1 MIKVNEL
8 FTGIGAF
15 RKALI
20 NLGIEHEIVGIS
32 EINKYAIQSYTAMYG
47 DTRNYGDISKVDKL
61 DYADLWTY
69 GFPCQDIS
77 LAGHKKGIVKGETRS
92 GLLYEVERLLLKSKA
107 DNELPKYLIME
118 NVKNLVGKQFK
129 ADFDRWLSFLE
140 SLGYTNYWQVLN
152 AKDYGIPQSRERV
165 FCVSIQ
171 GGEPYE
177 FPAKQELKLSLKNM
191 LEDDVDI
198 KFYLT
203 QEQVDKIKFNTFN
216 KESKRIQTKDYCDTL
231 CACDST
237 KMKCI
242 QIGQYDT
249 ATRINSNR
257 YRVYDDNGL
266 SPTIQTYQ
274 GGNLQPYVL
283 SDNTLVRKLTPKEC
297 WRLMGFTDS
306 DFDKASK
313 VCSNSQL
320 YKQAGNSI
328 VVQVLER
335 ILENLIGGEMA
346 TGIVY
351 DCEVFKHDWVVVF
364 KDRKTRAYT
373 VIHNDNE
380 ALKMAINNENLYIG
394 FNSKHYDQYIIKAIA
409 ADFTPEELKQLNDY
423 IIAGGQGWEYP
434 PLQGFFFNFNNID
447 IRDDMQ
453 QTLSLKSIEGHLGLS
468 VRESN
473 VDFNID
479 HPLTKEELDEVIEY
493 CKYDVDSTEEIVNLR
508 TDYLKTKANLGKRAG
523 IDVVKAMAMTNAK
536 LTAKMLGAKYI
547 SRDDGRE
554 YVYPDN
560 LDRSVIPTEILEFF
574 DTIHDKNIS
583 DDELFKTSLDIVIGD
598 MPCTYAWGGVHGSQS
613 KYYEESTNISVI
625 QNRDVSSLYPT
636 IIEEYQYLSRNVADA
651 NLYYQMRKDRITAK
665 HSGDKQLSKDLK
677 LPLNTVSGAQENKF
691 NELYDPLP
699 TRSLRISGQLFL
711 TVLTMRLLNACKS
724 IKLLNLNTD
733 GLMYSVD
740 REELALVDEICT
752 TWEKETRFELETDE
766 ISKVWIKDVNNLL
779 LIKTDGEVKTVGG
792 YLNYGISVK
801 GAWAINNNMI
811 IVKKALIEYF
821 VNGTPIEDTVNNS
834 NDIFDFQII
843 AKAGSKYSRAY
854 QLVDGEEVPV
864 QKVNRVYSTK
874 DTRYGTLIKVKAI
887 DGANEK
893 IASLPDHCIIDNEN
907 QLTIDDIDKEFYIN
921 LAKKRLSDFTGKEM
935 EEEKMPA
942 KKTTGEEVKG
952 FRDMNVYQKLILARE
967 LFLSENVQK
976 TGKNMHLSFK
986 YFELD
991 DIVPVATKIF
1001 SRIGLLPMVNFID
1014 GNAVMSIAN
1023 TDKPEEVVSFTA
1035 PFDKIDPIANKEGK
1049 MATNS
1054 MQALGSSITYMR
1066 RYLYMMVLDICEAD
1080 SIDANIGSGTDSTTA
1095 PSKPTAPATP
1105 VQRGEIK
1112 DSLTGANEGASEL
1125 QIKSLK
1131 AVLKKLKEADP
1142 TKEEMIGKIA
1152 IQTKSFT
1159 DISKSDCEKLIQK
1172 ITGLLGDVA

>member
-1 MIKVNEL
+1 MLKVNEL

-32 EINKYAIQSYTAMYG
+32 EIDRYAIQSYTAMYG
-47 DTRNYGDISKVDKL
+47 DTHNYGDISKVEKL

-77 LAGHKKGIVKGETRS
+77 LAGYKKGIVKGETRS
-92 GLLYEVERLLLKSKA
+92 GLLYEVERLLLRSKA

-129 ADFDRWLSFLE
+129 ADFDRWLSFLK
-140 SLGYTNYWQVLN
+140 SLGYTNYRQVLN

-165 FCVSIQ
+165 FCVSIL
-171 GGEPYE
+171 GDEPYK
-177 FPAKQELKLSLKNM
+177 FPAKQELTLTLKDM
-191 LEDDVDI
+191 LEENVDT
-198 KFYLT
+198 KFYLN
-203 QEQVDKIKFNTFN
+203 QEQVNKIKFSTYH
-216 KESKRIQTKDYCDTL
+216 KEASLIQTGDYSDTL
-231 CACDST
+231 CARGSI
-237 KMKCI
+237 KCV
-242 QIGQYDT
+242 QIGRYDT
-249 ATRINSNR
+249 ATRVNSNC
-257 YRVYDDNGL
+257 YRVYDNNGL
-266 SPTIQTYQ
+266 SPTLSTYQ
-274 GGNLQPYVL
+274 GGNLQPFVL
-283 SDNTLVRKLTPKEC
+283 DDNTLVRKLTPKEC
-297 WRLMGFTDS
+297 WRLMGFTDN
-306 DFDKASK
+306 DFDKAAK

-346 TGIVY
+346 TVTY
-351 DCEVFKHDWVVVF
+351 DCEVFKYDWIVVF
-364 KDRKTRAYT
+364 KDNKTGTYT

-380 ALKMAINNENLYIG
+380 ALKMAINNDDIYIG

-409 ADFTPEELKQLNDY
+409 ADFIPEELKQLNDY

-479 HPLTKEELDEVIEY
+479 RSLTKEELEDIIKY
-493 CKYDVDSTEEIVNLR
+493 CKYDVDSTDKIVNLR
-508 TDYLKTKANLGKRAG
+508 EDYLKTKANLGKRAG

-536 LTAKMLGAKYI
+536 LTAQMLGAKFVP
-547 SRDDGRE
+547 RNDGRE
-554 YVYPDN
+554 YNYPPE
-560 LDRSVIPTEILEFF
+560 LELAVIPSEVIDFF
-574 DTIHDKNIS
+574 NTIYDKSIP

-613 KYYEESTNISVI
+613 KYHEESTDTRVI
-625 QNRDVSSLYPT
+625 QNKDVSSLYPT
-636 IIEEYQYLSRNVADA
+636 IIEEYQYLSRNVADPE
-651 NLYYQMRKDRITAK
+651 LYYQMRKDRIMAK
-665 HSGDKQLSKDLK
+665 HSGDKQTAKDLK

-691 NELYDPLP
+691 NDLYDPLP

-740 REELALVDEICT
+740 KDELSLVDGICA
-752 TWEKETRFELETDE
+752 TWEKETRFELETDD

-779 LIKTDGEVKTVGG
+779 LIKTNGSVKTVGG
-792 YLNYGISVK
+792 YLNYGISEK
-801 GAWAINNNMI
+801 GAWSINNNMI

-821 VNGTPIEDTVNNS
+821 VNDTPLEDTINNCE
-834 NDIFDFQII
+834 DIFDFQII

-854 QLVDGEEVPV
+854 QLVNGEEVPV
-864 QKVNRVYSTK
+864 QKVNRVYSTS

-887 DGANEK
+887 DGSKAK
-893 IASLPDHCIIDNEN
+893 IENLPEHCIIDNEN

-921 LAKKRLSDFTGKEM
+921 LAKKRLNDFTGEEIK
-935 EEEKMPA
+935 EEKKMA
-942 KKTTGEEVKG
+942 TKKATEEVKG
-952 FRDMNVYQKLILARE
+952 FGDMNVYLKLILARE
-967 LFLSENVQK
+967 MFLSENVQK
-976 TGKNMHLSFK
+976 SGKNMHLAFK

-1001 SRIGLLPMVNFID
+1001 ARIGLLPMVNFVD
-1014 GNAVMSIAN
+1014 GNAVMSIVN
-1023 TDKPEEVVSFTA
+1023 TDKIDEVISFTA
-1035 PFDKIDPIANKEGK
+1035 PFNQLDPIVSKEGK
-1049 MATNS
+1049 TATNV

-1066 RYLYMMVLDICEAD
+1066 RYLYMMAMDICEAD
-1080 SIDANIGSGTDSTTA
+1080 SIDANIGSEDNTQPT
-1095 PSKPTAPATP
+1095 KPTVPATP
-1105 VQRGEIK
+1105 TQRGAIK
-1112 DSLTGANEGASEL
+1112 DKLTGTKDQASEL

-1142 TKEEMIGKIA
+1142 SKEEMIGKIA

-1172 ITGLLGDVA
+1172 ITGLLGEVA

>member
-1 MIKVNEL
+1 MLKVNEL

-32 EINKYAIQSYTAMYG
+32 EIDKYAIQSYTAMYG
-47 DTRNYGDISKVDKL
+47 DTHNYGDISKVEKL

-77 LAGHKKGIVKGETRS
+77 LAGYKKGIVKGETRS
-92 GLLYEVERLLLKSKA
+92 GLLYEVERLLLRSKA

-129 ADFDRWLSFLE
+129 ADFDKWLLFLE

-152 AKDYGIPQSRERV
+152 AKDYGIPQSRERI
-165 FCVSIQ
+165 FCVSIL
-171 GGEPYE
+171 GDEPYK
-177 FPAKQELKLSLKNM
+177 FPAKQELKLKLKDM
-191 LEDDVDI
+191 LDKEVDT
-198 KFYLT
+198 KFYLN
-203 QEQVDKIKFNTFN
+203 QEQVNKIKFSTYH
-216 KESKRIQTKDYCDTL
+216 KESSLIQTGDYSDTL
-231 CACDST
+231 CARGSI
-237 KMKCI
+237 KCV
-242 QIGQYDT
+242 QIGRYDT
-249 ATRINSNR
+249 ATRVNR
-257 YRVYDDNGL
+257 NCYRVYDNNGL
-266 SPTIQTYQ
+266 SPTLSTYQ
-274 GGNLQPYVL
+274 GGNLQPFVL
-283 SDNTLVRKLTPKEC
+283 DDNTLVRKLTPNEC

-306 DFDKASK
+306 DFDKAAK

-346 TGIVY
+346 TVIY
-351 DCEVFKHDWVVVF
+351 DFEVFKHDWVVVF
-364 KDRKTRAYT
+364 KDKKTGSYT
-373 VIHNDNE
+373 VIHNNNE
-380 ALKMAINNENLYIG
+380 ALKMAISNENLYIG
-394 FNSKHYDQYIIKAIA
+394 FNSKHYDQYIIKNIA
-409 ADFTPEELKQLNDY
+409 ADFTPEEVKKLNDY
-423 IIAGGQGWEYP
+423 IITGGQGWEYP
-434 PLQGFFFNFNNID
+434 PLQGFYFSFNNID

-453 QTLSLKSIEGHLGLS
+453 NTLSLKSIEGHLRLPI
-468 VRESN
+468 RESN

-479 HPLTKEELDEVIEY
+479 RPLTKEELDKVIEY
-493 CKYDVDSTEEIVNLR
+493 CKYNVDSTDVIIELR
-508 TDYLKTKANLGKRAG
+508 NDYLKTKANLGKRAG
-523 IDVVKAMAMTNAK
+523 IDVVKTMSMTNAK
-536 LTAKMLGAKYI
+536 LTAQMLGAKFVP
-547 SRDDGRE
+547 RDDGRE

-560 LDRSVIPTEILEFF
+560 LDKSVIPTEILEFF
-574 DTIHDKNIS
+574 DTIHDESIS

-613 KYYEESTNISVI
+613 KYYEESTDTRVI

-636 IIEEYQYLSRNVADA
+636 IIEEYQYLSRNVADPE
-651 NLYYQMRKDRITAK
+651 LYYQMRKDRIAAK
-665 HSGDKQLSKDLK
+665 HSGDKQTAKDLK

-691 NELYDPLP
+691 NDLYDPLP

-740 REELALVDEICT
+740 KDELSLVDGICA
-752 TWEKETRFELETDE
+752 TWEKETRFELETDD

-779 LIKTDGEVKTVGG
+779 LIKTNGSVKTVGG
-792 YLNYGISVK
+792 YLNYGISEK
-801 GAWAINNNMI
+801 GAWSINNNMI

-821 VNGTPIEDTVNNS
+821 VNNTPLEDTINNCE
-834 NDIFDFQII
+834 DIFDFQII

-854 QLVDGEEVPV
+854 QLVNGEEIPV
-864 QKVNRVYSTK
+864 QKVNRVYSTS

-887 DGANEK
+887 DGSKAK
-893 IASLPDHCIIDNEN
+893 IENLPEHCIIDNEN

-921 LAKKRLSDFTGKEM
+921 LAKKRLNDFTGEEIK
-935 EEEKMPA
+935 EEKKMA
-942 KKTTGEEVKG
+942 TKKATEEVKG
-952 FRDMNVYQKLILARE
+952 FGDMNVYLKLILARE
-967 LFLSENVQK
+967 MFLSENVQK
-976 TGKNMHLSFK
+976 SGKNMHLAFK

-1001 SRIGLLPMVNFID
+1001 ARIGLLPMVNFID
-1014 GNAVMSIAN
+1014 GNAVMSIVN
-1023 TDKPEEVVSFTA
+1023 TDKVDEVISFTA
-1035 PFDKIDPIANKEGK
+1035 PFNQLDPIVSKEGK
-1049 MATNS
+1049 TATNV

-1066 RYLYMMVLDICEAD
+1066 RYLYMMAMDICEAD
-1080 SIDANIGSGTDSTTA
+1080 SIDANIGSGDNTQPTSTKSTV
-1095 PSKPTAPATP
+1095 PTTPA
-1105 VQRGEIK
+1105 QRSEIK
-1112 DSLTGANEGASEL
+1112 DKLTGTKDQASEL

-1131 AVLKKLKEADP
+1131 SVLKKLKEADP
-1142 TKEEMIGKIA
+1142 SKEEMIGKIA

>member
-1 MIKVNEL
+1 MLTVNEL

-32 EINKYAIQSYTAMYG
+32 EIDKYAIQSYTAMYG
-47 DTRNYGDISKVDKL
+47 DTRNYGDISKVNKL
-61 DYADLWTY
+61 DYTDLWTY

-152 AKDYGIPQSRERV
+152 AKDYGLPQSRERI
-165 FCVSIQ
+165 FCVSIL
-171 GGEPYE
+171 GDEPYE
-177 FPAKQELKLSLKNM
+177 FPAKQELKLTLKDM
-191 LEDDVDI
+191 LEENVDT
-198 KFYLT
+198 KFYLN
-203 QEQVDKIKFNTFN
+203 QEQVNKIKFSTYH
-216 KESKRIQTKDYCDTL
+216 KEASLIQTGDYSDTL
-231 CACDST
+231 CARGSI
-237 KMKCI
+237 KCV
-242 QIGQYDT
+242 QIGRYDT
-249 ATRINSNR
+249 ATRVNSNC
-257 YRVYDDNGL
+257 YRVYDNNGL
-266 SPTIQTYQ
+266 SPTLSTYQ
-274 GGNLQPYVL
+274 GGNLQPFVL
-283 SDNTLVRKLTPKEC
+283 DDNTLVRKLTPKEC

-306 DFDKASK
+306 DFDRVAK

-328 VVQVLER
+328 VVQVLEG
-335 ILENLIGGEMA
+335 ILKNLIRRD
-346 TGIVY
+346 INLIIY
-351 DCEVFKHDWVVVF
+351 DCEVFKYDWIIVF
-364 KDRKTRAYT
+364 KDNKTETYT

-380 ALKMAINNENLYIG
+380 ALKMAINNDDIYIG

-409 ADFTPEELKQLNDY
+409 ADFTPEEVKKLNDY
-423 IIAGGQGWEYP
+423 IMGDGQGWEYQ
-434 PLQGFFFNFNNID
+434 PLQGFYFNFNNID

-453 QTLSLKSIEGHLGLS
+453 QTLSLKSIEGHLGLPI
-468 VRESN
+468 RESN

-479 HPLTKEELDEVIEY
+479 RSLTKEELEDIIKY
-493 CKYDVDSTEEIVNLR
+493 CKYDVDSTDEIIELR
-508 TDYLKTKANLGKRAG
+508 SDYLKTKANLGKRAG
-523 IDVVKAMAMTNAK
+523 IDIVKSMAMTNAK
-536 LTAKMLGAKYI
+536 ITAQMLGAKFVP
-547 SRDDGRE
+547 RDDGRE
-554 YVYPDN
+554 YDYPPE
-560 LDRSVIPTEILEFF
+560 LELAVIPSEVIDFF
-574 DTIHDKNIS
+574 NTIYDKSIP

-613 KYYEESTNISVI
+613 KYHEESTDTRVI

-636 IIEEYQYLSRNVADA
+636 IIEEYQYLSRNVADPE
-651 NLYYQMRKDRITAK
+651 LYYQMRKDRITAK
-665 HSGDKQLSKDLK
+665 HSGDKQTAKDLK

-691 NELYDPLP
+691 NDLYDPLP

-740 REELALVDEICT
+740 KDELSLVDGICA
-752 TWEKETRFELETDE
+752 TWEKETRFELETDD

-779 LIKTDGEVKTVGG
+779 LIKTNGSVKTVGG
-792 YLNYGISVK
+792 YLNYGISEK
-801 GAWAINNNMI
+801 GAWSINNNMI

-821 VNGTPIEDTVNNS
+821 VNNTPLEDTIDNCE
-834 NDIFDFQII
+834 DIFDFQII

-854 QLVDGEEVPV
+854 QLVNGEEIPV
-864 QKVNRVYSTK
+864 QKVNRVYSTS
-874 DTRYGTLIKVKAI
+874 DTRYGTLIKVKAV
-887 DGANEK
+887 DGSKAK
-893 IASLPDHCIIDNEN
+893 IENLPEHCIIDNEN
-907 QLTIDDIDKEFYIN
+907 QLSIDDIDKEFYIN
-921 LAKKRLSDFTGKEM
+921 LARKRLNDFTGEEIK
-935 EEEKMPA
+935 EEKKMA
-942 KKTTGEEVKG
+942 TKKATEEVKG
-952 FRDMNVYQKLILARE
+952 FGDMNVYLKLILARE
-967 LFLSENVQK
+967 MFLSENVQK
-976 TGKNMHLSFK
+976 SGKNMHLSFK

-1001 SRIGLLPMVNFID
+1001 ARIGLLPMVNFIE
-1014 GNAVMSIAN
+1014 GNAVMSIVN
-1023 TDKPEEVVSFTA
+1023 TDKVDEVISFTA
-1035 PFDKIDPIANKEGK
+1035 PFNQLDPIVSKEGK
-1049 MATNS
+1049 TATNV

-1080 SIDANIGSGTDSTTA
+1080 SIDTNMGSEDNTQPTKSTV
-1095 PSKPTAPATP
+1095 PATP
-1105 VQRGEIK
+1105 TQRGAIK
-1112 DSLTGANEGASEL
+1112 DKLTGTKDQASEL

-1131 AVLKKLKEADP
+1131 SVLKKLKEADP
-1142 TKEEMIGKIA
+1142 SKEEMIGKIA

-1159 DISKSDCEKLIQK
+1159 DISKSDCEELIQK

>member
-1 MIKVNEL
+1 MLKVNEL

-32 EINKYAIQSYTAMYG
+32 EIDKYAIQSYTAMYG

-118 NVKNLVGKQFK
+118 NVKNLVGKQFR
-129 ADFDRWLSFLE
+129 ADFDKWLLFLE

-152 AKDYGIPQSRERV
+152 SKNYRIPQSRERV
-165 FCVSIQ
+165 FCVSIL
-171 GGEPYE
+171 GNELYK
-177 FPAKQELKLSLKNM
+177 FPAKQELKLTLKDM
-191 LEDDVDI
+191 LEENVDT
-198 KFYLT
+198 KFYLN
-203 QEQVDKIKFNTFN
+203 QEQVNN
-216 KESKRIQTKDYCDTL
+216 LRNSKYKKDALSIQTKDYSDTL
-231 CACDST
+231 CAIGTVKSVSLSGENIQVDDTT
-237 KMKCI
+237 K
-242 QIGQYDT
+242 
-249 ATRINSNR
+249 
-257 YRVYDDNGL
+257 
-266 SPTIQTYQ
+266 
-274 GGNLQPYVL
+274 PYLL
-283 SDNTLVRKLTPKEC
+283 SDNTLVRKLTPREY
-297 WRLMGFTDS
+297 WRLTGFTDT
-306 DFDKASK
+306 DFDKAAK

-328 VVQVLER
+328 VVQVLEG
-335 ILENLIGGEMA
+335 ILKNLIRRD
-346 TGIVY
+346 INLIIY
-351 DCEVFKHDWVVVF
+351 DYEVFKHDWVVVF
-364 KDRKTRAYT
+364 KDSKTGSYT

-380 ALKMAINNENLYIG
+380 ALKMAINNDDIYIG
-394 FNSKHYDQYIIKAIA
+394 FNSKHYDQYINKVIA
-409 ADFTPEELKQLNDY
+409 ADFTPEDVKKLNDY
-423 IIAGGQGWEYP
+423 IMGGGQGWEYP
-434 PLQGFFFNFNNID
+434 PLQGFYFNFNNID

-453 QTLSLKSIEGHLGLS
+453 QTLSLKSIEGHLGLPIK
-468 VRESN
+468 ESN
-473 VDFNID
+473 VDFNINR
-479 HPLTKEELDEVIEY
+479 PLTKEELEKVIEY
-493 CKYDVDSTEEIVNLR
+493 CKYDVDSTEKIVNLR
-508 TDYLKTKANLGKRAG
+508 EDYLKTKANLGKRAG

-536 LTAKMLGAKYI
+536 LTAQMLGAKYV

-560 LDRSVIPTEILEFF
+560 LDKRVIPNEILKFF
-574 DTIHDKNIS
+574 DTIHDKDIS

-613 KYYEESTNISVI
+613 KYYEESTDTRVI

-651 NLYYQMRKDRITAK
+651 NLYYQMRKDRIAAK
-665 HSGDKQLSKDLK
+665 HSGDKQTSKDLK

-740 REELALVDEICT
+740 KDELSLVDEICA
-752 TWEKETRFELETDE
+752 TWEKETRFELETDD

-779 LIKTDGEVKTVGG
+779 LIKTNGSVKTVGG
-792 YLNYGISVK
+792 YLNYGISEK
-801 GAWAINNNMI
+801 GAWGINNNMI

-821 VNGTPIEDTVNNS
+821 VNGTPIEDTINNS

-854 QLVDGEEVPV
+854 QLVNGEEVPV
-864 QKVNRVYSTK
+864 QKVNRVYSTS
-874 DTRYGTLIKVKAI
+874 DTRYGTIIKVKAV
-887 DGANEK
+887 DGSKAK
-893 IASLPDHCIIDNEN
+893 IENLPEHCIIDNEN
-907 QLTIDDIDKEFYIN
+907 QLSIDDIDKEFYIN
-921 LAKKRLSDFTGKEM
+921 LAKKRLNDFTGEEIK
-935 EEEKMPA
+935 EEK
-942 KKTTGEEVKG
+942 KG
-952 FRDMNVYQKLILARE
+952 FGDMNVYLKLILARE
-967 LFLSENVQK
+967 MFLSENVQK
-976 TGKNMHLSFK
+976 SGKNMHLAFK

-1001 SRIGLLPMVNFID
+1001 ARIGLLPMVNFIE
-1014 GNAVMSIAN
+1014 GNAVMSIVN
-1023 TDKPEEVVSFTA
+1023 TDKVDEVISFTA
-1035 PFDKIDPIANKEGK
+1035 PFNQLDPIVSKEGK
-1049 MATNS
+1049 TATNV

-1066 RYLYMMVLDICEAD
+1066 RYLYMMAMDICEAD
-1080 SIDANIGSGTDSTTA
+1080 SIDANIGSGDNTQPTSTKSTV
-1095 PSKPTAPATP
+1095 PTTPA
-1105 VQRGEIK
+1105 QRSEIK
-1112 DSLTGANEGASEL
+1112 DKLTGTKDQASEL

-1131 AVLKKLKEADP
+1131 SVLKKLKEADP
-1142 TKEEMIGKIA
+1142 SKEEMIGKIA

>member
-1 MIKVNEL
+1 MLKVNEL

-32 EINKYAIQSYTAMYG
+32 EIDKYAIQSYTAMYG
-47 DTRNYGDISKVDKL
+47 DTRNYGDISKVNKL

-69 GFPCQDIS
+69 GFPCQDVS

-129 ADFDRWLSFLE
+129 ADFDRWLLFLE

-152 AKDYGIPQSRERV
+152 AKDYGIPQSRERI
-165 FCVSIQ
+165 FCVSIL
-171 GGEPYE
+171 GDEPYE
-177 FPAKQELKLSLKNM
+177 FPAKQELKLTLKDM
-191 LEDDVDI
+191 LEENVDT
-198 KFYLT
+198 KFYLN
-203 QEQVDKIKFNTFN
+203 QEQVNKIKFSTYH
-216 KESKRIQTKDYCDTL
+216 KEASLIQTGDYSDTL
-231 CACDST
+231 CARGSI
-237 KMKCI
+237 KCV
-242 QIGQYDT
+242 QIGRYDT
-249 ATRINSNR
+249 ATRVNSNC
-257 YRVYDDNGL
+257 YRVYDNNGL
-266 SPTIQTYQ
+266 SPTLSTYQ
-274 GGNLQPYVL
+274 GGNLQPFVL
-283 SDNTLVRKLTPKEC
+283 DDNTLVRKLTPKEC

-306 DFDKASK
+306 DFDKVAK

-328 VVQVLER
+328 VVQVLEG
-335 ILENLIGGEMA
+335 ILKNLIRRD
-346 TGIVY
+346 INLIIY
-351 DCEVFKHDWVVVF
+351 DCEVFKYDWIIVF
-364 KDRKTRAYT
+364 KDNKTETYT

-380 ALKMAINNENLYIG
+380 ALRMAINDDIYIG
-394 FNSKHYDQYIIKAIA
+394 FNSKHYDQYIIKAIV
-409 ADFTPEELKQLNDY
+409 ADFTPEKVKKLNDY
-423 IIAGGQGWEYP
+423 IMGGDQGWEYP
-434 PLQGFFFNFNNID
+434 PLQGSYFSFNNID

-453 QTLSLKSIEGHLGLS
+453 QTLSLKSIEGHLGLPI
-468 VRESN
+468 RESN
-473 VDFNID
+473 VDFNINR
-479 HPLTKEELDEVIEY
+479 PLTKEELKKVIKY
-493 CKYDVDSTEEIVNLR
+493 CKYDVDSTDEIVNLR
-508 TDYLKTKANLGKRAG
+508 EDYLKTKANLGKRAG
-523 IDVVKAMAMTNAK
+523 MDVVKSMTMTNAK
-536 LTAKMLGAKYI
+536 LTAQMLGAKYV

-560 LDRSVIPTEILEFF
+560 LDKRVIPNEILKFF
-574 DTIHDKNIS
+574 DTIHDKDIS

-613 KYYEESTNISVI
+613 KYYEESTDTRVI

-651 NLYYQMRKDRITAK
+651 NLYYQMRKDRIAAK
-665 HSGDKQLSKDLK
+665 HSGDKQTSKDLK

-740 REELALVDEICT
+740 KDELSLVDEICA
-752 TWEKETRFELETDE
+752 TWEKETRFELETDD

-779 LIKTDGEVKTVGG
+779 LIKTNGSVKTVGG
-792 YLNYGISVK
+792 YLNYGISEK
-801 GAWAINNNMI
+801 GAWGINNNMI

-821 VNGTPIEDTVNNS
+821 VNGTPIEDTINNS

-854 QLVDGEEVPV
+854 QLVNGEEVPV
-864 QKVNRVYSTK
+864 QKVNRVYSTS
-874 DTRYGTLIKVKAI
+874 DTRYGTIIKVKAV
-887 DGANEK
+887 DGSKAK
-893 IASLPDHCIIDNEN
+893 IENLPEHCIIDNEN

-921 LAKKRLSDFTGKEM
+921 LAKKRLSDFTGEEM
-935 EEEKMPA
+935 EEEEMPA
-942 KKTTGEEVKG
+942 KKTVTEEVKG
-952 FRDMNVYQKLILARE
+952 FGDMNVYQKLILARE
-967 LFLSENVQK
+967 LFLAENVQK

-1001 SRIGLLPMVNFID
+1001 ARIGLLPMVNFFD
-1014 GNAVMSIAN
+1014 GMATMDIVN
-1023 TDKPEEVVSFTA
+1023 TDKTDEFVTFKVPFNPLEPIVS
-1035 PFDKIDPIANKEGK
+1035 KEGK
-1049 MATNS
+1049 TATNA

-1080 SIDANIGSGTDSTTA
+1080 SIDANIGSEDSTQPT
-1095 PSKPTAPATP
+1095 KPTVPATP
-1105 VQRGEIK
+1105 TQRGAIK
-1112 DSLTGANEGASEL
+1112 DKLTGTKDQASEL

-1142 TKEEMIGKIA
+1142 SKEEMIGKIA

-1172 ITGLLGDVA
+1172 ITGLLGEVA